1 MHYIQKTSSETD
13 EKLLTFGGS
22 KGYHV
27 YYESK
32 HWAKWVTFITLGT
45 CGYCFKMN
53 GRIFKITDPIFR
65 TIPVHANCGCSKEI
79 LEAIAV
85 GTATE
90 DGRNGIDMY
99 VFLFGKLPPNY
110 ITQQDA
116 KRMGWKKILGNLDD
130 VAPGKIIGGGEYRNH
145 DLRLPTKEGRVW
157 YEADFD
163 YDGGY
168 RNSSR
173 LLYSNDGLI
182 FVTYDHYRTFH
193 EIHTGGEV

>member
-32 HWAKWVTFITLGT
+32 HWAKWVTFITPGT

-53 GRIFKITDPIFR
+53 GRIFEITDPIFR
-65 TIPVHANCGCSKEI
+65 TIPVHTNCGCSKEI
-79 LEAIAV
+79 LEAIAA

-90 DGRNGIDMY
+90 AMMNGVDVY
-99 VFLFGKLPPNY
+99 VAIFGTLPLNY
-110 ITQQDA
+110 ITQDEA
-116 KRMGWKKILGNLDD
+116 IALGWKRWLGNLDK
-130 VAPGKIIGGGEYRNH
+130 VAPGKIIGGDIFENRN
-145 DLRLPTKEGRVW
+145 LKLPSDPDRIW
-157 YEADFD
+157 FEADFD

-168 RNSSR
+168 RNASR

-182 FVTYDHYRTFH
+182 FVTYDHYHTFY
-193 EIHTGGEV
+193 EIHSGG